1 VPHAKH
7 EIMMSDALL
16 TELMEAVPE
25 PMLHLSQGGQVLRA
39 NSAARAL
46 LGNWI
51 EGRSY
56 ASVLRQPSLLGRIEA
71 AFADGQPGEARLQR
85 TERTGETQ
93 YRVKITPIGPPDARG
108 QHDLALYFTDITHLR
123 EAEEMRRDFVANV
136 SHELRTPLTAVMG
149 FIETLRGPARDDVT
163 ARERFLGIM
172 EGEARRMNRL
182 VSDLLSLSRVESQE
196 RQRPSDD
203 VDLGAVLRGVIAALR
218 PAAEEQACELVLDIR
233 PPAPELALDTAAD
246 VFRLKGDRDQ
256 LMQVFL
262 NLTENALKYG
272 GRGKTVTIGIGW
284 QQGMGA
290 MPGPLIV
297 ADVTDQG
304 EGIDPLHIP
313 RLTERFYRV
322 DTHRSRAMGGTGLGL
337 AIVKHIIN
345 RHRGRLRIESRQG
358 EGSVFTVIL
367 PRD

>member
-1 VPHAKH
+1 
-7 EIMMSDALL
+7 MMSDALL

-93 YRVKITPIGPPDARG
+93 YRVKITPIGPADARG